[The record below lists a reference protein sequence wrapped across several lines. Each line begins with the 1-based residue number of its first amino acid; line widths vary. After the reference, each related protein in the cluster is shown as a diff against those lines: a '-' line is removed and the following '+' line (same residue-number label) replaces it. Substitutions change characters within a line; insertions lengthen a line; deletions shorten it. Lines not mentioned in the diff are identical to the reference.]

1 MSPPGQPDDDR
12 PVEVPTDDA
21 VPRRVVIPE
30 STTPNLDAPDDTT
43 PLRLRRGVPGPP
55 RPGAVTADAFGTAAL
70 RAAVLGAWRVSPARL
85 REDANTEEDHAR
97 GYYRDRVVVE
107 LAQNAADAATR
118 AGVPGRLLLRL
129 ARTEGDRL
137 VLVAA
142 NTGAPLDA
150 DGVAS
155 LASMRASAKRDDA
168 RAVGRFGVGFAAVRS
183 VADEISVLSTTG
195 GLRFSVA
202 DTAELLAESAA
213 GQPGAGRRGAPPRPF
228 PAGAPAPVP
237 RGGRPADRLRHRGGP
252 GAAGRGRG
260 RRGPLAPARR
270 GRPAAARAAGPG
282 RDRGRRRHRPGPA
295 AGGRRGALDGRDGG
309 GRAAPGPD
317 GRPPGGGAFR
327 PGVAGHVGAPRGWS

>member
-1 MSPPGQPDDDR
+1 M
-12 PVEVPTDDA
+12 
-21 VPRRVVIPE
+21 
-30 STTPNLDAPDDTT
+30 
-43 PLRLRRGVPGPP
+43 
-55 RPGAVTADAFGTAAL
+55 TADAFGTAAL

-155 LASMRASAKRDDA
+155 LVSMRASAKRDDA
-168 RAVGRFGVGFAAVRS
+168 PGGRPVRRGV
-183 VADEISVLSTTG
+183 
-195 GLRFSVA
+195 
-202 DTAELLAESAA
+202 
-213 GQPGAGRRGAPPRPF
+213 RRGAVGVRRDLGAVHDGRSAVQRGRTRRSCSRESAQDNPALADEVRRRDRSLPALRLPF
-228 PAGAPAPVP
+228 PAEGTPPTGYDTAVVLELRDEVAADEVRSLLRDVGDPLLLALPGLVEIVVDDDTGA
-237 RGGRPADRLRHRGGP
+237 R
-252 GAAGRGRG
+252 
-260 RRGPLAPARR
+260 
-270 GRPAAARAAGPG
+270 
-282 RDRGRRRHRPGPA
+282 PA

-309 GRAAPGPD
+309 GRAA
-317 GRPPGGGAFR
+317 RWR
-327 PGVAGHVGAPRGWS
+327 